1 MHLVPQGLI
10 ILDDPAS
17 LRHYL
22 AHAPRVHFPSLRLVW
37 SIQVHFHIES
47 RLQGVSVMGARHHFV
62 CMGAVHKLVGNEERE
77 LQEVHLNVTVK
88 AEGQDNEWEERCD
101 VIRWAQCA
109 ISETKH
115 AGLDCNVSR
124 KSASFELQEV
134 ATIRSATLWEND
146 DGGIFSSFFNCLLSF
161 YDLTNYLVSFF
172 FRSSSCNK
180 NTAQTFT

>member
-1 MHLVPQGLI
+1 MHLVPQRLI

-17 LRHYL
+17 LRHDL

-37 SIQVHFHIES
+37 TIQVHFHIES
-47 RLQGVSVMGARHHFV
+47 RLRGVSVMGARHHFV
-62 CMGAVHKLVGNEERE
+62 CMGAVHKLVGNEQRK

-134 ATIRSATLWEND
+134 AAI
-146 DGGIFSSFFNCLLSF
+146 
-161 YDLTNYLVSFF
+161 
-172 FRSSSCNK
+172 
-180 NTAQTFT
+180 